1 MQLPTNSNMGRPVTA
16 CFILLY
22 IVGAENIVWKSS
34 KTKWWMDRENET
46 GDWCWAQSYCRREDD
61 LAKSQR
67 GVTKATGIISAE
79 EQKTGCHYETSSR
92 TECLN
97 TITI

>member
-1 MQLPTNSNMGRPVTA
+1 MGRPVTA

-61 LAKSQR
+61 LAKSQW
-67 GVTKATGIISAE
+67 GVAKATGVISAE